1 MRCDATGPSVYVV
14 PGMPNNRGE
23 TSHSPG
29 GRPLPARLSDFIAA
43 RTSNAQRIV
52 SYPPT
57 AADFHTI
64 KDGPPSTLCRHSA
77 RRLEAGGPLDFP
89 EWGYA
94 SLQPRPDAQ
103 ENTTSR
109 SETPACPLEKV
120 VPPPIVGRGAQRP
133 QPCWMGRARPSLLHE

>member
-23 TSHSPG
+23 TSQSPG

-77 RRLEAGGPLDFP
+77 RRLEAGGPPRLSRMGLCVFT
-89 EWGYA
+89 A
-94 SLQPRPDAQ
+94 SP
-103 ENTTSR
+103 
-109 SETPACPLEKV
+109 
-120 VPPPIVGRGAQRP
+120 
-133 QPCWMGRARPSLLHE
+133 GRARKHNIQIGNACMSVGESCPASNRGTGRIATTAVLDGQSPGITIT